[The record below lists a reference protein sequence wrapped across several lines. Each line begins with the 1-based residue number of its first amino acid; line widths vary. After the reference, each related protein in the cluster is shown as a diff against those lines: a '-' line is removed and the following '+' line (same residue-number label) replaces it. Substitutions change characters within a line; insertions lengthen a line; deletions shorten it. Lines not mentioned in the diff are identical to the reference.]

1 MDCFTNMRTYER
13 GNKFK
18 EKYRKKMSLVFEVNS
33 KWDLDGWKER
43 RINSNFRGEE
53 QS

>member
-33 KWDLDGWKER
+33 NGTLIGGKRKE
-43 RINSNFRGEE
+43 NKF
-53 QS
+53 